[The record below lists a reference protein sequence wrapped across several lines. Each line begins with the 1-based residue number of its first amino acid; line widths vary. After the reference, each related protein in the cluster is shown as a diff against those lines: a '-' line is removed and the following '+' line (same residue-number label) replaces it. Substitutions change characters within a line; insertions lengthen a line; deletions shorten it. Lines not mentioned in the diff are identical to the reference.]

1 MLQEATVAATLAVKD
16 LAAAQEFYE
25 DVLGLVELDENPG
38 GITYGSG
45 DGKLFIYESEYAG
58 TNKGTAASWSVADI
72 ESVVEDLATRGVVFE
87 HYDMPGM
94 VRKGDIHMN
103 GAMKAAWFKDPS
115 GNILNITAM

>member
-58 TNKGTAASWSVADI
+58 TNKGTAASWSVGDI
-72 ESVVEDLATRGVVFE
+72 EAVIEELTARGVVFE
-87 HYDMPGM
+87 HYDLPGM
-94 VRKGDIHMN
+94 VLKGDIHMN
-103 GAMKAAWFKDPS
+103 GSMKAAWFKDPS